1 MEVTSGIVNVANH
14 TNYDWSSV
22 DHRGE
27 LSEAIFLHQDIS
39 LVTAL
44 PINGVAPSDVYH

>member
-1 MEVTSGIVNVANH
+1 MEATSGIVILANH

-27 LSEAIFLHQDIS
+27 ISEAIFLNQC
-39 LVTAL
+39 
-44 PINGVAPSDVYH
+44 NF